1 MRPACVRRQALAAL
15 LGLVCSAAPSVAAA
29 QNLQDPGELELQGAQ
44 ATAEEREA
52 WAQVESGHFIR
63 AREIGQRILAREPN
77 SFMGHMVLGFA
88 QHYAESNLPR
98 ALFHLGQAL
107 QLYEQRHG
115 RQPGTDA
122 PWRWHAALIREMADV
137 HGDMEHHAEKLAFI
151 ARYNELYDPDMVAER
166 AWPLMKLGRYSEARL
181 AAELGLTTE
190 RAGERVVALNALC
203 AIEFE
208 AGNDGQSYE
217 ACKRAIDGNSLGPGS
232 VSAVDLTNFAE
243 ASRSLFMLDESER
256 VSLQATEAVPSWYGN
271 PWMELAELY
280 VRQGR
285 FGEGLSALKQAPRY
299 RLKRPPHVRE
309 ADRNEMRRVLASFLL
324 VTAKPE
330 DAYELT
336 DRAISAPERRAHNS
350 RDPAQDR
357 TVLALLDRRARRMS
371 AELVLERAATE
382 PWYRRPLAWG
392 KAFWL
397 RVQARRS
404 EALVARL
411 LSDDTRLI
419 GSFRIGTSS
428 AAIMPPWL
436 LGEFSEVLGPGVVQE
451 ALAKARQNDRRPGAP
466 AYYDAVA
473 AEVAL
478 ASGDSARALSL
489 ADASIAG
496 LGPSEVLLQARVMA
510 IAAEAARDLDQTAVA
525 RARYDAAFQRDPG
538 VFRRLEF
545 PVAVELR
552 AAAGELAEDVAS
564 MLLRSVRFAEQDG
577 GLQLTVQA
585 DGVAARVCLSGE
597 QAQQIACADFEA
609 KALAAGEDY
618 AGAIARNA
626 LKQLFSPRIDLT
638 QMDINSLDGQN
649 LSGRDALETLFE

>member
-1 MRPACVRRQALAAL
+1 MTRARAWLVLLACAAASS
-15 LGLVCSAAPSVAAA
+15 GARSTRA

-44 ATAEEREA
+44 ASPKEREA
-52 WAQVESGHFIR
+52 WAEIEAGRYIH
-63 AREIGQRILAREPN
+63 ARELGEKILASAPD

-88 QHYAESNLPR
+88 QHYAENNLPR
-98 ALFHLGQAL
+98 SLYHLDQAL
-107 QLYEQRHG
+107 RLYELHNG
-115 RQPGTDA
+115 SHPGPDA
-122 PWRWHAALIREMADV
+122 PWRWHAALLRELADV
-137 HGDMEHHAEKLAFI
+137 HGDMEHHAEKLAYI

-190 RAGERVVALNALC
+190 RAGERVIALNALC

-208 AGNDGQSYE
+208 AGNDGQSYD
-217 ACKRAIDGNSLGPGS
+217 ACKRAIDGGLGS
-232 VSAVDLTNFAE
+232 ANVSSVDLTNFAE

-256 VSLQATEAVPSWYGN
+256 VSLQATEAIPSWYGN

-309 ADRNEMRRVLASFLL
+309 ADRNELRRVLSSFLL

-330 DAYELT
+330 EAYELT
-336 DRAISAPERRAHNS
+336 GRAISAPERRAHNS

-357 TVLALLDRRARRMS
+357 TVLALLDRRARRMT
-371 AELVLERAATE
+371 AELLLEHAATE
-382 PWYRRPLAWG
+382 PWYRRPIAWA
-392 KAFWL
+392 KALWL
-397 RVQARRS
+397 RVEARRS
-404 EALVARL
+404 GALVQRL
-411 LSDDTRLI
+411 LSDDARLI

-436 LGEFSEVLGPGVVQE
+436 LGEFCEVLGPGVVHE
-451 ALAKARQNDRRPGAP
+451 ATLKARQNDKRPGAA

-478 ASGDSARALSL
+478 ASGQSHDAIVL
-489 ADASIAG
+489 ADRSLAG

-510 IAAEAARDLDQTAVA
+510 VAAEAARDLDQMQAA
-525 RARYDAAFQRDPG
+525 RARYGAAFQRDPG

-545 PVAVELR
+545 PVPVEIR
-552 AAAGELAEDVAS
+552 ASGSDVATDVAA
-564 MLLRSVRFAEQDG
+564 MLSRSPRFTVAEG
-577 GLQLTVQA
+577 GLSLSVQV
-585 DGVAARVCLSGE
+585 DGAGARVCLAGD
-597 QAQQIACADFEA
+597 QAQQLGCAEYDAKSLKPGERYAQRIAEEA
-609 KALAAGEDY
+609 Q
-618 AGAIARNA
+618 
-626 LKQLFSPRIDLT
+626 KQLFSPRIDLT

-649 LSGRDALETLFE
+649 LAGRDALETLFQ